1 MDLVDDL
8 LPPHEELH
16 LGLALVP
23 GAEPEVGRVELDPDE
38 GGDVVAGVEHPGR
51 LGQQVL
57 QDAAVLTRPVHRG
70 EEVVVELRDGL
81 GRLGEATVATGPD
94 SLAVQG
100 VGGEDEALPALET
113 GQAAGEGE
121 NLQGVLTADTLA
133 LEIPTSQQ
141 SLLPH
146 LGRLHAGHVGLG
158 DLGPAGDGHHGSHVH
173 REVLVHDSL
182 GVGQAAVRH
191 DGGLQVD
198 TVAVS
203 QQTDGVDV
211 DDATDVLHLLLR
223 EVPGQLALLS
233 DHPDQVLVVER
244 PGLSLLMFLVVT
256 HHPLDDGPAHGVLPA
271 LQQDPQSRYWP
282 VECVLLPHGLHVDVV
297 PALGESGTLDGV
309 TGPCGAGLVTYR
321 PATLVTDIV
330 RLLETLQTRLVGQ
343 VVVGALSEAALCEYE
358 LALVNISS
366 GHQQSA
372 HPRLVLGNDGP
383 GLLMVRGVV
392 ELPVLLAAVL
402 HLAVEVTA
410 LLAWQVTQPAA
421 LQLREREYYMYYIL
435 YMYI

>member
-81 GRLGEATVATGPD
+81 GRLGEAAVATGPD

-182 GVGQAAVRH
+182 GVRQAAVRH

-198 TVAVS
+198 TVAVG

-282 VECVLLPHGLHVDVV
+282 VEGVLLLHGLHVDVV
-297 PALGESGTLDGV
+297 PELSEGGALDTVTGTRGTLGV
-309 TGPCGAGLVTYR
+309 TDR
-321 PATLVTDIV
+321 PVAFLAHIL
-330 RLLETLQTRLVGQ
+330 RLFQALQACLVGQ
-343 VVVGALSEAALCEYE
+343 VVVGALGKTLLGEDE
-358 LALVNISS
+358 LPLVDISG
-366 GHQQSA
+366 GHQESA
-372 HPRLVLGNDGP
+372 HPWLVLGDDWP
-383 GLLMVRGVV
+383 GLLVVRGVV
-392 ELPVLLAAVL
+392 ELPALRTAVL
-402 HLAVEVTA
+402 NVTVELTRLHPLPGA
-410 LLAWQVTQPAA
+410 DPAA
-421 LQLREREYYMYYIL
+421 QHLQIS
-435 YMYI
+435 IST